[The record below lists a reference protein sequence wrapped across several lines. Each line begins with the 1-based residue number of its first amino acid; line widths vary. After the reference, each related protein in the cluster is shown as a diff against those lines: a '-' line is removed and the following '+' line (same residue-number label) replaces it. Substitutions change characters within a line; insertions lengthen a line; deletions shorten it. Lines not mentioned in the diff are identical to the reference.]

1 VVPFGQKVRQLRE
14 AQFLSMAELAT
25 LAGISKNTLFRVETG
40 NYSAIPRTVRK
51 LAEALGV
58 APGELVTPDE
68 LKQLR
73 GNAQAA

>member
-1 VVPFGQKVRQLRE
+1 MPFGHKVRQLRE
-14 AQFLSMAELAT
+14 ERFLSMAELAEK
-25 LAGISKNTLFRVETG
+25 AGISKNTLFRIETG

-58 APGELVTPDE
+58 APGDLVTPEE
-68 LKQLR
+68 LKRLR

>member
-1 VVPFGQKVRQLRE
+1 MPFGQKVRRLRE
-14 AQFLSMAELAT
+14 ERFLSMAELAEQ
-25 LAGISKNTLFRVETG
+25 AGISKNTLFRIETG

-58 APGELVTPDE
+58 PPGELVTPDE
-68 LKQLR
+68 LKRLR

>member
-1 VVPFGQKVRQLRE
+1 M
-14 AQFLSMAELAT
+14 SMAELAQK
-25 LAGISKNTLFRVETG
+25 AGISKNTLFRIETG

-58 APGELVTPDE
+58 APGGLVTPDE
-68 LKQLR
+68 LRELR